1 MKYPTFLLSFFF
13 FIIIFWF
20 LFFSS
25 FGEVPFWCTG
35 QDVKIQQLTKR
46 SFSPFSYSVR
56 LRCHGFQ
63 TPVLDV
69 RVHFTQPIQKRSFSD
84 CSVDGG
90 GGGTGTT
97 SHTLH
102 ASPSVHLVSNHL
114 HRGVIASSQLWRW
127 KDSTSSC
134 HKRPVQRQTLCYVS
148 RSPSLI
154 CLLTYKR
161 YDNNNNNNNTRL
173 C

>member
-1 MKYPTFLLSFFF
+1 MITFAKSGLHVKCLTFLLSFFF

-20 LFFSS
+20 IFFSS
-25 FGEVPFWCTG
+25 FGEVLFWCSG
-35 QDVKIQQLTKR
+35 QNVKIQQLTKR

-84 CSVDGG
+84 CSVSGCGG
-90 GGGTGTT
+90 GRTT

-102 ASPSVHLVSNHL
+102 ASPSVLLVSNYL
-114 HRGVIASSQLWRW
+114 HRGVIASSQL
-127 KDSTSSC
+127 
-134 HKRPVQRQTLCYVS
+134 
-148 RSPSLI
+148 
-154 CLLTYKR
+154 
-161 YDNNNNNNNTRL
+161 
-173 C
+173 